1 MDGSSFVAAVER
13 LRRVVRPDGEWQSTA
28 RQLLRT
34 LAHCPEG
41 VTDAIVRCELQ
52 QHRKRGSNEV
62 GGRMFTSVEELL
74 RIRHSPPDML
84 LELRVLTIES
94 DVLTL
99 GQNADA
105 SEDVGAACLIHF
117 PDERLLACLRG
128 IRHPRVVPG
137 TVLRIAR
144 GKTAEHALAT
154 RRSSKCNSLLLLPT
168 PHVVLVLQP
177 HLRAEDGVALGSAL
191 RDACDCVRGE
201 PTLPSS
207 GSLVLRAVRTT
218 DVEHFDGRLLRRVL
232 LERVDL
238 EKLRTAWDIS
248 SEGGAATAAPPAAS
262 EVEAEL
268 VFWDAEQEL
277 ARFIPDGCLTLIDQP
292 ALYTTG
298 SAEPGGAPAQI
309 GYGAHTVITVVDE
322 IADPISRATYPTT
335 EAVVGRLISS
345 PTFLP
350 ANHGGGVL
358 GLELHGKTLGGAE
371 THLRII
377 LESPTL
383 HSVPLRLRSMA
394 EGHHVFVSD
403 LTYTAAMEH
412 SMCETVFRG
421 SCGVNDDLDCLHN
434 LSCLPAVLRSP
445 QYVSRR
451 PLSDAL
457 HCRCDA
463 LVCIAAAVAWKESDH
478 SRLILV
484 LTLDDG
490 QVAMHCSAHLQVV
503 SELLNVNIED
513 FSHLSTP
520 KRDEVLDGLLV
531 YDRVWALTSGQK
543 REWRV
548 DCGVADLEPY
558 TE

>member
-13 LRRVVRPDGEWQSTA
+13 LRRVVRPDGERQGTA
-28 RQLLRT
+28 RHLLRT
-34 LAHCPEG
+34 LAHYPEG

-52 QHRKRGSNEV
+52 QHRKRGS
-62 GGRMFTSVEELL
+62 GGRMFTSVEALL
-74 RIRHSPPDML
+74 RTRHSPPDML

-94 DVLTL
+94 DALTL

-128 IRHPRVVPG
+128 IRQPRVVPG

-154 RRSSKCNSLLLLPT
+154 RRNSKCNSLLLLPT

-177 HLRAEDGVALGSAL
+177 HLRAEDGVALSSAL
-191 RDACDCVRGE
+191 RDACECVRGE

-218 DVEHFDGRLLRRVL
+218 DIEHFDGRLLRRVL

-248 SEGGAATAAPPAAS
+248 AEGGAATAAPPAAS

-309 GYGAHTVITVVDE
+309 GY
-322 IADPISRATYPTT
+322 
-335 EAVVGRLISS
+335 
-345 PTFLP
+345 
-350 ANHGGGVL
+350 
-358 GLELHGKTLGGAE
+358 
-371 THLRII
+371 
-377 LESPTL
+377 
-383 HSVPLRLRSMA
+383 
-394 EGHHVFVSD
+394 
-403 LTYTAAMEH
+403 
-412 SMCETVFRG
+412 
-421 SCGVNDDLDCLHN
+421 
-434 LSCLPAVLRSP
+434 
-445 QYVSRR
+445 
-451 PLSDAL
+451 
-457 HCRCDA
+457 
-463 LVCIAAAVAWKESDH
+463 AAVAWKESDH
-478 SRLILV
+478 SRLIIV

-520 KRDEVLDGLLV
+520 KRDEILDGLLV

-548 DCGVADLEPY
+548 DCGVADLELY